1 MTRICILA
9 KLIKVLQK
17 MSLSRWIANY
27 VLPVLLAWMLAV
39 PVQADVEVEIVGVG
53 SQQYP
58 IAIAPFRGEIGLM
71 QPLTP
76 VIANDLNLSGMFR
89 VIHAGDMSPVPYSPT
104 ETNPAELMARG
115 AQTVLVGQIEQ
126 VAGAKEIKLHFW
138 LLEAA
143 TRRELL
149 ALTKTVQ
156 TQNLRR
162 EAHKIADMI
171 YEKIV
176 GEPGA
181 FNSRMA
187 YVLKVGGRFE
197 LQVADSDGYA
207 AQTILASRDP
217 IISPKWSPDG
227 ASLAY
232 VSFEQQKPIVF
243 THQLQT
249 GRRIAVAA
257 FRGNNSAPAWSPDGK
272 QLAVALSKDGT
283 TQIYLINSNGGE
295 ARRFTRDGEINTEPV
310 WTPDGRAL
318 IFTSDRGGGPQIYRQ
333 ALVSQESERLTF
345 VGGYNAS
352 AKLSPDG
359 RQMTFISKIDGNYR
373 VAVMDLASKQV
384 MPLTESTD
392 DDSPSFSPNGRMI
405 LYETMVDQRRTLA
418 VVSSDGR
425 IKQRVKTLAGEVRQ
439 PAWGPL
445 LK

>member
-1 MTRICILA
+1 MTRICVRA
-9 KLIKVLQK
+9 KLIKVPQK
-17 MSLSRWIANY
+17 MSLSRWIASH
-27 VLPVLLAWMLAV
+27 VLPLMVAWMLAL
-39 PVQADVEVEIVGVG
+39 PAHADVEVEIVGVG

-58 IAIAPFRGEIGLM
+58 IAIAPFRGEIGLT

-89 VIHAGDMSPVPYSPT
+89 VIHAGDMSPVPSAPA
-104 ETNPAELMARG
+104 ETNPAELTARG
-115 AQTVLVGQIEQ
+115 AQTVLVGQIEP
-126 VAGAKEIKLHFW
+126 GAKDIKIRVW

-149 ALTKTVQ
+149 ALTVSAQ
-156 TQNLRR
+156 PRQLRR

-176 GEPGA
+176 GEAGA
-181 FNSRMA
+181 FNSRIA
-187 YVLKVGGRFE
+187 YVLKVGSRFE
-197 LQVADSDGYA
+197 LQVADSDGYG
-207 AQTILASRDP
+207 AQTVLASRDP

-243 THQLQT
+243 THNLQT
-249 GRRIAVAA
+249 QRRQAVAA

-283 TQIYLINSNGGE
+283 TQIYLISSSGGE
-295 ARRFTRDGEINTEPV
+295 ARRFTLEGEINTEPV

-345 VGGYNAS
+345 TGGYNAS

-373 VAVMDLASKQV
+373 VVVMDLASKQMV
-384 MPLTESTD
+384 PLTESTD